1 MPTILMT
8 ESMVCCLVTG
18 GEIIFVMLLC
28 KILERLQ
35 LHVSEGTCSNQSSY
49 M

>member
-8 ESMVCCLVTG
+8 ESMVCLVTG

-28 KILERLQ
+28 KVLERLQ
-35 LHVSEGTCSNQSSY
+35 LHVSEGHAPQAECT
-49 M
+49 